1 MQEPDVDVHHADGVC
16 VCRMAMGGCELS
28 VCQCTVPA
36 ARSVQAVWSV
46 QPLGQW
52 QLSVALCA
60 KRVSWWVTSHQ
71 NLLRHKLK
79 KRFLD
84 FLSRALAEF
93 WL

>member
-1 MQEPDVDVHHADGVC
+1 MLMFIVLITC
-16 VCRMAMGGCELS
+16 VFAGWMGGCELS
-28 VCQCTVPA
+28 VHSSGRGHR
-36 ARSVQAVWSV
+36 RSTS
-46 QPLGQW
+46 G
-52 QLSVALCA
+52 AL
-60 KRVSWWVTSHQ
+60 REESILVGHQ